1 VYADVVGYNP
11 LLIQT
16 CDGGSLHKLYSLF
29 TFDDVYDFELRV
41 YYEYGQNYSTRHNT
55 LVAQHLW
62 RNDLHNNAT
71 IIIPCASGKAGTL
84 YSYLPNT
91 DSEISNA
98 EFFSFSPEFWDLTTR
113 IWGTVEGSLLSE
125 YGGAAAAYSLRVLS
139 ASTTNV
145 VKVRR
150 SGDDAEL
157 DFTANEVSGGTLEA
171 WVVAG
176 GGTKD
181 GFVVTWY
188 DQSGNANNATQATA
202 ANQPKIVSAGSLVT
216 DNGKAAIDFDG
227 TGDYLEASSSS
238 LASVFNSTFLL
249 CLVSSPTNI
258 DPLSNSGNNKRII
271 HSFTSSSNT
280 LQLVINES
288 SEDRVDSGAGIVS
301 ASNGVFFKLQQTL
314 FVAEMQ
320 ADKVYIDGIDSGTG
334 TTAAGNP
341 SPIGT
346 GTRIGADKAGSAVN
360 GEYVGSIQEV
370 IVYASDQSANRT
382 GIEGNINDYYNIY
395 P

>member
-1 VYADVVGYNP
+1 
-11 LLIQT
+11 
-16 CDGGSLHKLYSLF
+16 
-29 TFDDVYDFELRV
+29 
-41 YYEYGQNYSTRHNT
+41 
-55 LVAQHLW
+55 
-62 RNDLHNNAT
+62 
-71 IIIPCASGKAGTL
+71 
-84 YSYLPNT
+84 LPNT